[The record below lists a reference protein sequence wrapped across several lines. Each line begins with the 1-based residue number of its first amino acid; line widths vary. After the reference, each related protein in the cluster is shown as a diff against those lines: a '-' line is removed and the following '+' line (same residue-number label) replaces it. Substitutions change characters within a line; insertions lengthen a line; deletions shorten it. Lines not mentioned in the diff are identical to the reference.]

1 MDRTTH
7 LTEVELALYV
17 DAIVLDAQVKLPE
30 DILDHVADC
39 TECKVELIELLELI
53 DAEERC
59 IDLRRHPYFGKI

>member
-39 TECKVELIELLELI
+39 TECKVELIDLMDLI
-53 DAEERC
+53 DFIQAQES
-59 IDLRRHPYFGKI
+59 LPHTKTVKV